1 MNWMLKIVASQ
12 AIKLG
17 VSYALRI
24 IIVTIAALRGV
35 LNDGNINDEARGSI
49 TNVVKVLVS
58 VRDFVSRLAE
68 IIGAPMLPPATLADL
83 DVICDADKLNKIT
96 DGL

>member
-12 AIKLG
+12 GIKLG

-35 LNDGNINDEARGSI
+35 LNDGAINDDARASI
-49 TNVVKVLVS
+49 VNVVKVLLS
-58 VRDFVSRLAE
+58 VRDFVSKLAE
-68 IIGAPMLPPATLADL
+68 IIGAPSIPQAVSGDL
-83 DVICDADKLNKIT
+83 IDVADKLDRIT

>member
-12 AIKLG
+12 AVKLG

-35 LNDGNINDEARGSI
+35 SNDGNINDEARGSI
-49 TNVVKVLVS
+49 TNVIKVLVS

-68 IIGAPMLPPATLADL
+68 IIGAPMLPQVAL
-83 DVICDADKLNKIT
+83 DDAAMDAADKLARIT